1 MWASAPRRISR
12 RPSTESCRRLA
23 CRTVAVWPAL
33 REPLS
38 EERRS
43 WPGSMRELWRPAAG
57 RFPSSNQ
64 KGMRSIPPS
73 FWCTVRAAARR
84 VGSLFSGNFWLT
96 RSAGSPSTF
105 PVTASLP
112 ALACRIFFS
121 YSRVIEGFIQALGL
135 RGPVLGGHSMGGG
148 IALACALAFP
158 EKLGGIALIGSGARL
173 RVLSSILE
181 GVRTRFLSGVDEI
194 IEYSFSSRAPSDLV
208 AEGRK
213 KLLACPPEVVHGD
226 FSACNAF
233 DQMDKVDTVRLPAL
247 IVCGEEDK
255 LTPPKYSV
263 YLAERIPG
271 ASLCLVPEAGH
282 MVMVEKPREVGE
294 AVLNFLRRL

>member
-1 MWASAPRRISR
+1 MARFNEGTVEAGGRTLSFI
-12 RPSTESCRRLA
+12 ESGGDAAYPPLVLVHGSGGGKESWLA
-23 CRTVAVWPAL
+23 LL
-33 REPLS
+33 REL
-38 EERRS
+38 
-43 WPGSMRELWRPAAG
+43 LAH
-57 RFPSSNQ
+57 
-64 KGMRSIPPS
+64 
-73 FWCTVRAAARR
+73 TVRGIALDLP
-84 VGSLFSGNFWLT
+84 GHGK
-96 RSAGSPSTF
+96 STG
-105 PVTASLP
+105 PGLQD
-112 ALACRIFFS
+112 IFS
-121 YSRVIEGFIQALGL
+121 YSHVIESFVQALGL
-135 RGPVLGGHSMGGG
+135 QEPVLGGHSMGGG

-173 RVLSSILE
+173 RVLPSILE
-181 GVRTRFLSGVDEI
+181 GVRTRFSSGVDEI
-194 IEYSFSSRAPSDLV
+194 IEYSFSHRAPSDLV